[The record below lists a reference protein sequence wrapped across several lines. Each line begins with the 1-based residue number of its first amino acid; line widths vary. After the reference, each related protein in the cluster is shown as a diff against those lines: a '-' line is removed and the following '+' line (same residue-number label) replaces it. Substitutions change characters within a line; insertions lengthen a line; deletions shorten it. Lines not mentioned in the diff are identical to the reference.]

1 MDKTDKILY
10 ILEKYNCHLERG
22 EKSSVQFLK
31 ENFEEYIKDL
41 KEALKPE
48 DNTLVGERMCEM
60 ISEQMENIEKNSK
73 MLIEVLEL
81 YNNGKII
88 SASQKAFEVFN
99 NMKPQFMKRYSGFFR
114 CETYYRLRVVNDVNS
129 FPLERK
135 ELFHIPSNKNY
146 LVGTERYSMPGHPCL
161 YLASQE
167 VLTYYEC
174 GMPDK
179 FAISKFDIPQCEENY
194 MKFIDFSE
202 KLIPLANSFF
212 CWFSNEKDK
221 EKVRLYLLKHICTY
235 PLRASCSLVAE
246 HPGSKFIEE
255 YIMPQLLLQWVIN
268 DEDIDGIRYESCKS
282 SDKVKS
288 LRGHNL
294 VLVTKHFDKDG
305 YDEKLRAN
313 IKVGTPMLFDKNNI
327 TITPELKKVL
337 DGRDIKDL
345 PFYWGLQK
353 APDDFEII

>member
-1 MDKTDKILY
+1 M
-10 ILEKYNCHLERG
+10 
-22 EKSSVQFLK
+22 
-31 ENFEEYIKDL
+31 
-41 KEALKPE
+41 
-48 DNTLVGERMCEM
+48 
-60 ISEQMENIEKNSK
+60 
-73 MLIEVLEL
+73 
-81 YNNGKII
+81 
-88 SASQKAFEVFN
+88 
-99 NMKPQFMKRYSGFFR
+99 
-114 CETYYRLRVVNDVNS
+114 
-129 FPLERK
+129 
-135 ELFHIPSNKNY
+135 
-146 LVGTERYSMPGHPCL
+146 
-161 YLASQE
+161 
-167 VLTYYEC
+167 
-174 GMPDK
+174 
-179 FAISKFDIPQCEENY
+179 
-194 MKFIDFSE
+194 
-202 KLIPLANSFF
+202 
-212 CWFSNEKDK
+212 
-221 EKVRLYLLKHICTY
+221 
-235 PLRASCSLVAE
+235 AE

-294 VLVTKHFDKDG
+294 VLVTKHFEKDG